1 MHRISVIG
9 VSGSGKTTFAAA
21 LAARLGLPYVDMDAL
36 HWQPNWAMV
45 ELDHFRARVVAV
57 AAGDAWV
64 TDGNYGK
71 ARDCLW
77 PRAEAVVWLD
87 YHWSVIAPRLLRR
100 ELRLIL
106 TGQEIHNGNRVTLRS
121 QVFSRDSLF
130 LFAFHQYRRHRPQ
143 IEAALAQPENAHLK
157 LFRFRSPRA
166 SRAWLDGLKGL
177 RPDGPGHRAP
187 VASPLPTTRCARC
200 AAREGQSLP

>member
-1 MHRISVIG
+1 MRRISVVG

-21 LAARLGLPYVDMDAL
+21 LAGRLGLSWVDMDAL

-45 ELDHFRARVVAV
+45 ELDLFRARVAAV

-130 LFAFHQYRRHRPQ
+130 LFAFNQYRRHRRQ
-143 IEAALAQPENAHLK
+143 IEAALAQPEHAHLK

-166 SRAWLDGLKGL
+166 ARVWLDGLKAEG
-177 RPDGPGHRAP
+177 RPAF
-187 VASPLPTTRCARC
+187 
-200 AAREGQSLP
+200 